1 MASGRGPEC
10 NRAIINASLAIDVS
24 TSTIPARHVFSL
36 LKGRKTIE
44 EERRGT
50 CLIGLCSS
58 GPAYSVTHRI
68 TDYESDANALTRKTD
83 WGSTCLRRRPT
94 AYQLAV

>member
-68 TDYESDANALTRKTD
+68 TDYDADALTRKTD
-83 WGSTCLRRRPT
+83 LGSTCLRRRPT
-94 AYQLAV
+94 ACQLAV